1 MPVDYKFDS
10 AIFGDQQQF
19 DIKAL
24 YYFTLTEST
33 PVDDSINRQVTYKRR
48 IFEPSASAKFD
59 DAIFGSDTQFD
70 VALDSYTWN
79 DIVTGIRMRLADISE
94 PAITISDSLAR
105 TLLAKA
111 ALVENVVVSEVLSRI
126 AIFKRVILEPAR
138 AIFDDALFGDVNQ
151 FDTAAQSIP
160 ISDSVV
166 GQAKKVADMSE
177 NVIFN
182 DVATRI
188 YFAFRTISEPIVN
201 FADQTVRILMA
212 KRNIS
217 EPSISDS
224 DSVVAQ
230 RTAIANISESVPMS
244 ETLTRIYFAFR
255 NITES
260 AINFADQVA
269 TVQIA
274 KRTLAEPAIIIDDN
288 VTGLRKFIIN
298 LSESLNPVTDTLA
311 ITLFNLILF
320 LTSYIKDTLAQ
331 DSTVKDSLSSSST
344 VKDSQDL

>member
-24 YYFTLTEST
+24 YYFTLSEST
-33 PVDDSINRQVTYKRR
+33 PVDDSISRRATYTRK
-48 IFEPSASAKFD
+48 IYDPSASAKFD
-59 DAIFGSDTQFD
+59 SAIFGDPDQFD
-70 VALDSYTWN
+70 VGLDSYTWN
-79 DIVTGIRMRLADISE
+79 DVVTGIRIRFGTITE

-111 ALVENVVVSEVLSRI
+111 ALAENVIVSEVLSRI
-126 AIFKRVILEPAR
+126 ATFKRTILEPAR
-138 AIFDDALFGDVNQ
+138 AIFDIAIFGDANQ

-160 ISDSVV
+160 ISDTVNRVRIARPTLTENYSVV
-166 GQAKKVADMSE
+166 DALAR
-177 NVIFN
+177 
-182 DVATRI
+182 T

-201 FADQTVRILMA
+201 FADAVARILIA

-224 DSVVAQ
+224 DSVAAQ
-230 RTAIANISESVPMS
+230 RKAFGNLTENIPMS
-244 ETLTRIYFAFR
+244 ETLTRRYFAFR
-255 NITES
+255 SIIES
-260 AINFADQVA
+260 AVNFVDNVA
-269 TVQIA
+269 RVQIA
-274 KRTLAEPAIIIDDN
+274 KRNLAEPSITINDN

-311 ITLFNLILF
+311 VTLFNLILF
-320 LTSYIKDTLAQ
+320 LTSYIKDSFSQDTFVKDTLSS
-331 DSTVKDSLSSSST
+331 DTTVKDQ
-344 VKDSQDL
+344 KDL